1 MSWFSRCSWC
11 GGPFNGGNCR
21 HCTNV
26 SFEDEFVNNPEPI
39 LNDETPDFS
48 NPPSQPQTSSL
59 DQWHCFHCKDSLERG
74 EHCKRCSC
82 KWCGSGL
89 NEGFCFICASS
100 NENSSNNDLN
110 SNSFND
116 PPNYFTYPP
125 QPQYETYL
133 CELCGNNSHYGYDCP
148 PQFLFVYEQEPC
160 YNQNYDDN
168 YYSHNSSSFL
178 CCNYGG
184 PHESFQCQPMNQNHF
199 EHNSNYSGFDQT
211 PQFSVT
217 HQLPRRSN
225 KDMLLDMA
233 RLIKNN
239 RTLFNSNIFPHE
251 EMSIRVLLAKERILK
266 LIQVWDEKQIKTWS
280 LPEFLLQL
288 SNDSQTINEILKQR
302 EEKRIEREQAAN
314 LAEQEEQ
321 AAQSFTPYWNFPMIN
336 NDDEEYTNQNREY
349 LENSSK
355 AIAPVLP
362 IEEPDNSLIIK
373 SSVGDLIP
381 IPSESKGISDDS
393 CDVVFCDN
401 DHFDA
406 EFGLIDSLLSRDISI
421 TSPKIDFLPE
431 EFAGELDLIDPILP
445 GIDEDDFDEEEGAI
459 DIDILQIEDK
469 ILCEKLLNVNLLIDK
484 IEALNLTPFIPFVL
498 EYPSSSSILIVD
510 NDFLIEEVDTF
521 LISEDSIPPGIESD
535 FNSEGDIIFLDDLL
549 NDDLIPEYERFPSH
563 LSFRLFSYF
572 LPTLSILLFLSP
584 PGVRIS
590 FLTPAFPLFIFLLLS
605 QWHLNV
611 RWKFAISLVSSL
623 ISQ

>member
-1 MSWFSRCSWC
+1 MCMFALTVTTAKLKNIKEAMTDSAWIEAMQEELLEFSWC
-11 GGPFNGGNCR
+11 GGPFNGGNCW

-26 SFEDEFVNNPEPI
+26 SFGDEFINNPKPV

-48 NPPSQPQTSSL
+48 YPPSQPQTSSL
-59 DQWHCFHCKDSLERG
+59 DQWHCFHCKDPLERG
-74 EHCKRCSC
+74 ERCKRCSC

-116 PPNYFTYPP
+116 PPNDFTYPP

-148 PQFLFVYEQEPC
+148 PQFPFVYEQEPC

-266 LIQVWDEKQIKTWS
+266 LIQVWDEKQIKPWS
-280 LPEFLLQL
+280 LPELLLQL
-288 SNDSQTINEILKQR
+288 SNDSRTIAEILKQR

-314 LAEQEEQ
+314 LAVQKEQEEQ
-321 AAQSFTPYWNFPMIN
+321 AAQSFTPYWNFPIIDDD
-336 NDDEEYTNQNREY
+336 DDEYTIQYREY
-349 LENSSK
+349 LERSSK
-355 AIAPVLP
+355 AITPDLP
-362 IEEPDNSLIIK
+362 TEEPDNSLSFAIGERHLPIK
-373 SSVGDLIP
+373 SIIASRSTDMAATQTTNNNSIRSILKKEKLNG
-381 IPSESKGISDDS
+381 SKFLDWYHNLRIVLG
-393 CDVVFCDN
+393 N
-401 DHFDA
+401 EQKLHHLEEA
-406 EFGLIDSLLSRDISI
+406 
-421 TSPKIDFLPE
+421 LPE
-431 EFAGELDLIDPILP
+431 A
-445 GIDEDDFDEEEGAI
+445 
-459 DIDILQIEDK
+459 
-469 ILCEKLLNVNLLIDK
+469 
-484 IEALNLTPFIPFVL
+484 
-498 EYPSSSSILIVD
+498 
-510 NDFLIEEVDTF
+510 
-521 LISEDSIPPGIESD
+521 PPA
-535 FNSEGDIIFLDDLL
+535 
-549 NDDLIPEYERFPSH
+549 
-563 LSFRLFSYF
+563 
-572 LPTLSILLFLSP
+572 TATAA
-584 PGVRIS
+584 VRNAY
-590 FLTPAFPLFIFLLLS
+590 TCRVAE
-605 QWHLNV
+605 Q
-611 RWKFAISLVSSL
+611 
-623 ISQ
+623 